1 MEKSQ
6 RNSSALKG
14 ASPFAPNPLDH
25 GGYSD
30 RFFRRELGEE
40 GTFEN
45 LEGPHALVPV
55 FLKVIVSA
63 IESSCKSNK
72 MLSIFFSYSQILL

>member
-45 LEGPHALVPV
+45 LDGPHALVPV

-63 IESSCKSNK
+63 IESSCKSFNI
-72 MLSIFFSYSQILL
+72 LSL